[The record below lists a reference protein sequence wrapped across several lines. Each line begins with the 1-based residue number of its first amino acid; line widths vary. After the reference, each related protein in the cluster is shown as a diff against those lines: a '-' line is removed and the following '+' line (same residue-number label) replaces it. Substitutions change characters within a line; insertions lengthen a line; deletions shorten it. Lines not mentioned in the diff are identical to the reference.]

1 MGTLY
6 IDRKELHVRLDGDA
20 LAFYANGEREGIV
33 PINPLTRVIMVGNI
47 TLETSVLNRLAN
59 DNISVLFLSGKRNKF
74 CGMLHGKLHN
84 NGALR
89 VRQYEKSLSDNFSIE
104 AAAEIV
110 KRKITGQKDLLEQAR
125 ERRPDLRL
133 ELTNAMGTLQGVLTQ
148 VEGKITPSNPP
159 YANGEEKNPPLGLRG
174 DQGELLDTLRGLEGG
189 ASASY
194 FSAYTKMFPDSLG
207 FSKRNRRPPE
217 DPVNAILS
225 LCYTLVHFDIVRE
238 IEIIGL
244 DPVIGFYHQF
254 DYGRESLACDLI
266 EPYRPMVD
274 RFVWE
279 IFRDRTFTSRDFAM
293 NDERPGC
300 YLKKESRKRFYPTYE
315 EWVQNTRP
323 LWVEDVRGLARR
335 IMDGQD
341 TVYKSDE

>member
-33 PINPLTRVIMVGNI
+33 PINPLKRVIMVGNI
-47 TLETSVLNRLAN
+47 TIETSVLNRLAN

-84 NGALR
+84 NGLLR
-89 VRQYEKSLSDNFSIE
+89 VKQYEKTLSNNFGNES
-104 AAAEIV
+104 AAEIV
-110 KRKITGQKDLLEQAR
+110 KRKIAGQEDLLEQAR
-125 ERRPDLRL
+125 ERRPDLRF
-133 ELTNAMGTLQGVLTQ
+133 ELTNAMNILQKIILQIEGSSTLTKGG
-148 VEGKITPSNPP
+148 EG
-159 YANGEEKNPPLGLRG
+159 GF
-174 DQGELLDTLRGLEGG
+174 LDSLRGLEGG
-189 ASASY
+189 AAAAY
-194 FSAYTKMFPDSLG
+194 FSAYTKMFPDSLN
-207 FSKRNRRPPE
+207 FRNRNKRPPE
-217 DPVNAILS
+217 DPINAILS

-238 IEIIGL
+238 IEVIGL

-266 EPYRPMVD
+266 EPYRPIVD

-279 IFRDRTFTSRDFAM
+279 IFRERVFTIRDFAM

-300 YLKKESRKRFYPTYE
+300 YLKKESRKRFYPMYE
-315 EWVQNTRP
+315 EWVRITRP
-323 LWVEDVRGLARR
+323 LWIEDVRVLARR
-335 IMDGQD
+335 IMDGKD
-341 TVYKSDE
+341 TVY